1 MWIMSKKLLSRE
13 EILGANDL
21 PTEDVEVPE
30 WEGSVRVRTLTGTE
44 RDEFESS
51 IITMKKVKKGKRTVT
66 ESAPNLRNIRAKL
79 VARSIVKE
87 DGTLMFPNSED
98 VFVLGEKSAAA
109 LDRVYEVSARLSK
122 ITDEDIEELEKNS
135 SSGQSESSITD

>member
-1 MWIMSKKLLSRE
+1 MSNKLLSRE

-30 WEGSVRVRTLTGTE
+30 WGGSVRVRTLTGTE

-135 SSGQSESSITD
+135 SSGQSESSTTD

>member
-1 MWIMSKKLLSRE
+1 MSKKMLSRE

-30 WEGSVRVRTLTGTE
+30 WGGTVRVRTLTGTE
-44 RDEFESS
+44 RDDFETS

-87 DGTLMFPNSED
+87 DGSLMFPKPED

-135 SSGQSESSITD
+135 SSGQNESSITD

>member
-1 MWIMSKKLLSRE
+1 MSKKLLSRE

-30 WEGSVRVRTLTGTE
+30 WGGSVRVRTLTGTE

-51 IITMKKVKKGKRTVT
+51 TITMKKVKKGKRTVT

-135 SSGQSESSITD
+135 SSGQSESSTTD

>member
-1 MWIMSKKLLSRE
+1 MNQKLLSRE

-30 WEGSVRVRTLTGTE
+30 WGGSVRVRTLTGTE

-66 ESAPNLRNIRAKL
+66 ESSPNLRNIRAKL

-87 DGTLMFPNSED
+87 DGALMFPNSED

-135 SSGQSESSITD
+135 SGGQSESSTTD